1 MGLDLIVDWAA
12 LWPARMEE
20 RPVGHKVGL
29 GWRGCLSSC
38 LIYILVTL
46 YDLQLATVLIFAD
59 GSNASFV
66 H

>member
-1 MGLDLIVDWAA
+1 MDLDLNVDWAA
-12 LWPARMEE
+12 LWPVSMEE

-38 LIYILVTL
+38 LIYILVTA
-46 YDLQLATVLIFAD
+46 YDLQLATALILGD